1 MESKKI
7 EFFNKLSFVTL
18 LATLFLSLFFFIPYI
33 PVTLAASKGFLLS
46 VGTTLS
52 VFFWLIARLGEGKFA
67 FPKDRLIFVAGLIPL
82 VFLISSFFS
91 SSLYIS
97 LFGNGFE
104 MGTFG
109 SMLILYVLFLLSAM
123 YFQTEKR
130 LWYFVGA
137 LFLGALILS
146 LFELI
151 NIFIWHGNMPK
162 LFSGVSSGNLVG
174 SWNNFALFFG
184 LIVLLSLIT
193 LEFLKT
199 KGFFLFVQYFLLSV
213 GLFFLVIINMPL
225 VWMLVGFFSIV
236 IFVYSI
242 SIQHA
247 GISIIHGGGEKKRF
261 PFATL
266 IIIFFSLSFLV
277 GSNFLGGFVSK
288 YISISNAEV
297 RPSITTTAQIAWK
310 SIKHN
315 PFFGTGPNTFNL
327 DWSLWQPKAIA
338 QTIFWNADFSE
349 GFSTMF
355 TFVVTTGV
363 LGLITWMLFFVI
375 LFIRGIQSLRI
386 ALKDPLSNYFI
397 LTTFLIAL
405 YSWIVFIFYT
415 PNVVIIM
422 LAFASSGMLIGVLA
436 YRNVIEIKY
445 FSFLND
451 PRNSFFAI
459 LSLMVLMIGTLAV
472 TYLYAEKFT
481 SVIYFSKS
489 LNAENTIES
498 LAKSEK
504 MLINAISL
512 DQNDIYYRTLSQ
524 VYIAEISILVNDKNV
539 SQDVLKNNLQKLID
553 YAQNAAQMAVT
564 KNPNQYLN
572 YLNLGNVYSSL
583 IPLSVENSYESA
595 MASYDKALTLAPS
608 NPSIILQKAQIE
620 VFKKNNDGARKLI
633 EQALELKLNYSDALI
648 LLSQIESSEG
658 NSQGAIKQIEKATQL
673 NPNDA
678 ALFFRLGL
686 LRYNNGDYTNAISA
700 FEQAVVIDNNYLN
713 ARFFLGKSYQKI
725 GRSSDALLQFKILS
739 DVLPDN
745 QDIKDAI
752 NRVDTTASSSI
763 NTLGDNNNSID
774 DITKNPKNKTTT
786 KLPSTITQ

>member
-1 MESKKI
+1 
-7 EFFNKLSFVTL
+7 
-18 LATLFLSLFFFIPYI
+18 
-33 PVTLAASKGFLLS
+33 
-46 VGTTLS
+46 
-52 VFFWLIARLGEGKFA
+52 
-67 FPKDRLIFVAGLIPL
+67 
-82 VFLISSFFS
+82 
-91 SSLYIS
+91 
-97 LFGNGFE
+97 
-104 MGTFG
+104 
-109 SMLILYVLFLLSAM
+109 
-123 YFQTEKR
+123 
-130 LWYFVGA
+130 
-137 LFLGALILS
+137 
-146 LFELI
+146 
-151 NIFIWHGNMPK
+151 
-162 LFSGVSSGNLVG
+162 
-174 SWNNFALFFG
+174 
-184 LIVLLSLIT
+184 
-193 LEFLKT
+193 
-199 KGFFLFVQYFLLSV
+199 
-213 GLFFLVIINMPL
+213 
-225 VWMLVGFFSIV
+225 
-236 IFVYSI
+236 
-242 SIQHA
+242 
-247 GISIIHGGGEKKRF
+247 
-261 PFATL
+261 
-266 IIIFFSLSFLV
+266 
-277 GSNFLGGFVSK
+277 
-288 YISISNAEV
+288 
-297 RPSITTTAQIAWK
+297 
-310 SIKHN
+310 
-315 PFFGTGPNTFNL
+315 
-327 DWSLWQPKAIA
+327 
-338 QTIFWNADFSE
+338 
-349 GFSTMF
+349 MF

-363 LGLITWMLFFVI
+363 LGLIAWLLFFVI

-678 ALFFRLGL
+678 SLFFRLGL
-686 LRYNNGDYTNAISA
+686 SRYNNGDYTNAISA

-752 NRVDTTASSSI
+752 NGVETTASSSI